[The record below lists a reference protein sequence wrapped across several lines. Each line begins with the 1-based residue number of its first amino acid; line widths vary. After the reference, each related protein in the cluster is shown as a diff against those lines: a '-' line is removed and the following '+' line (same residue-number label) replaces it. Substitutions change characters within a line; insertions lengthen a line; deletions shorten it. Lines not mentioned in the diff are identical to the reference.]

1 MSFSTTRT
9 TIISDNAKNIIYFM
23 STDNYVEFSKLINEG
38 NVNNIIDTK
47 NNYTALHYAV
57 KFNNDKM
64 IEYLLNMGANPLIK
78 TVNHQDAFDLSLK
91 YQTKCVFNYEIE
103 ELKET
108 NKYLKCDVSALQK
121 RINTLN
127 TNNKYLDSS
136 VTRLMA
142 SNDTLK
148 KQVSTLTKEK
158 NSAISEKIS
167 AEKEKDELS
176 KECTILGTEMKNLKR
191 KYDSLDQSYSGLL
204 NKMRK

>member
-23 STDNYVEFSKLINEG
+23 STDNYLEFSKLINEG

-91 YQTKCVFNYEIE
+91 YQTKCVFNHEIG

-136 VTRLMA
+136 VTRLMS
-142 SNDTLK
+142 SNDVLK

-158 NSAISEKIS
+158 NSAISAKIS
-167 AEKEKDELS
+167 AEQEKDELS
-176 KECTILGTEMKNLKR
+176 KECAILGTEVKNLKR